1 MEANAYTL
9 GTLDAGINYGL
20 AKEAWAKAIM
30 PLAGAAMGAALAP
43 EGEGTQGAVLGGLG
57 ALGMQSAA
65 LAGARGVKNAFTPK
79 PVAPVARPAGVDPA
93 ALAAKQQEINAFRSR
108 AAMPPSKPTVMA
120 STIPAITPET
130 KYTSQQTGADPA
142 MVTAM
147 HASGP
152 PGTQMQHIAPPP
164 NPISAVPSAQP
175 PMGTADNQAMPAQPI
190 PPTKG
195 RKGKPGNKQIR
206 VASYDPVAMFKIA
219 IDVGMGVP
227 IPGGLSLGLKDQR
240 ERLPGMSR
248 WVPRSAIERGFDY
261 TDDAVAPEDVA
272 EQESSRGAVMQPL
285 LGAALAAAGARK
297 FLPNSGLAG
306 PLLAGLAGAGLGTA
320 YHHATKD
327 RRVEEGMEAYQG
339 ASRERE
345 RFPVQRH
352 PSQTANES
360 TPLAVSRG
368 DGNA

>member
-175 PMGTADNQAMPAQPI
+175 PMGTADNQAIPAQPI
-190 PPTKG
+190 PQGKKK
-195 RKGKPGNKQIR
+195 KGKQQIR
-206 VASYDPVAMFKIA
+206 VASLDEFKIGIDLGLSIPVAGGI
-219 IDVGMGVP
+219 GLGV
-227 IPGGLSLGLKDQR
+227 KDQR
-240 ERLPGMSR
+240 ERLPGMGR
-248 WVPRSAIERGFDY
+248 WVPRSAIERGFNYAD
-261 TDDAVAPEDVA
+261 DDASPEDVA
-272 EQESSRGAVMQPL
+272 ESEASRGVIGHPL

-297 FLPNSGLAG
+297 FLPNSGLMG
-306 PLLAGLAGAGLGTA
+306 PLLSGVAGLGLGAA